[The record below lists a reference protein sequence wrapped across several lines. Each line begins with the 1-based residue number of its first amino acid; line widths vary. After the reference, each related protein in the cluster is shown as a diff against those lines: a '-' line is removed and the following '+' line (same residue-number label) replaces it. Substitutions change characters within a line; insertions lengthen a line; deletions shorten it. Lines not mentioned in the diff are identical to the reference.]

1 MDAQKAKIIEAAIGL
16 FQEYGVKFTMDQ
28 LARSLKMSKKTLYVV
43 LKDKMTLYHEAVDY
57 LFDSIKTSEQQV
69 LQDPDLDP
77 AERIRR
83 LLGAMPERYRSLDFQ
98 KLYILRDKYP
108 EIYRHLTERLEN
120 DWEETIRLLEEGME
134 SGVLRRFSI
143 PVFKTM
149 MESSLER
156 FFQQDVL
163 VQNGITYQEALDQV
177 VGILVDGIRSEAD
190 HHKEEIGAG
199 RCSEGN
205 RMTGQ

>member
-1 MDAQKAKIIEAAIGL
+1 MREEDMDAQKAKIIEAAIAL

-43 LKDKMTLYHEAVDY
+43 FKDKMTLYHEAVDY
-57 LFDSIKTSEQQV
+57 LFDSIKASEQHV
-69 LQDPDLDP
+69 LQDKSLGP
-77 AERIRR
+77 AERIRNI
-83 LLGAMPERYRSLDFQ
+83 LGAMPERYRSLDFQ
-98 KLYILRDKYP
+98 RLYMLRDKYP

-163 VQNGITYQEALDQV
+163 VRNGIAYQEALGQV
-177 VGILVDGIRSEAD
+177 VDILVDGILSDAYRGNESD
-190 HHKEEIGAG
+190 WRDGQKETE
-199 RCSEGN
+199 
-205 RMTGQ
+205 